1 MTLVIQAHLECD
13 LLHTQETRLQQV
25 LGALHAQQSQIT
37 DRRHAH
43 IGLED
48 VTESPDRKVY
58 GLREVGK
65 RQFTANAFAH
75 HLCDFFSSFIQ
86 ADTLGRCLYSR
97 LLMMMTT
104 GIRRPNSSLLR
115 LNSGEVS
122 GLGGLTPWGKTES
135 GK

>member
-58 GLREVGK
+58 GLREVG
-65 RQFTANAFAH
+65 RDSSPRTSSRIIWMI
-75 HLCDFFSSFIQ
+75 FS
-86 ADTLGRCLYSR
+86 TLLSK
-97 LLMMMTT
+97 
-104 GIRRPNSSLLR
+104 P
-115 LNSGEVS
+115 
-122 GLGGLTPWGKTES
+122 TPWGDVYTADY
-135 GK
+135 